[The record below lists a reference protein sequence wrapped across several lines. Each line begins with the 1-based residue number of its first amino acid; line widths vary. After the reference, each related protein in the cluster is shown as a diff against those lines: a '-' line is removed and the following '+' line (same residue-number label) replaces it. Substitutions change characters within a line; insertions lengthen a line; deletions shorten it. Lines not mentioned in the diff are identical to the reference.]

1 MQRYILQRFV
11 QIPILLFII
20 SLIVFALIRVT
31 PGDPVRIMMGND
43 SNPELERA
51 IRKELRLD
59 LPIHAQYG
67 EWMLGLLRGDFG
79 KSIRTR
85 EPVVRLIADRLPVT
99 LSLAIVAMALA
110 VAMAVPIGLAAASH
124 RNSPLDYSLMLLTTL
139 AWSVPNFVVAILL
152 ILVVAVNLR
161 WLPISGTGNLFSD
174 PLGSWRYFLMPTLA
188 LGLSRAAVMARMLR
202 SSMLDELRREY
213 VRTAVA
219 KGVAR
224 GPVLWRHVLRN
235 SLMPVV
241 TVAAINFG
249 YLLGGAVV
257 IEQIFG
263 LAGTG
268 TLLVQA
274 VFARDFPV
282 IQAVTLL
289 AAVAFVSVN
298 LLADII
304 YGVLDPRIRYA

>member
-1 MQRYILQRFV
+1 MQRYILQRLV
-11 QIPILLFII
+11 QIPILIFVI
-20 SLIVFALIRVT
+20 SVIVFGLIRVT

-51 IRKELRLD
+51 IREELRLD
-59 LPIHAQYG
+59 QPIHVQYG
-67 EWMLGLLRGDFG
+67 EWLLGFLRGDFG

-85 EPVVRLIADRLPVT
+85 EPVVRLVAERLPVT
-99 LSLAIVAMALA
+99 LSLAIVAMVLA
-110 VAMAVPIGLAAASH
+110 IAMALPVGIVAASN
-124 RNSPLDYSLMLLTTL
+124 RNSPIDYGLMFLTTV

-152 ILVVAVNLR
+152 IVVVAVNLR

-174 PLGSWRYFLMPTLA
+174 PLGSWRYFLMPTVA
-188 LGLSRAAVMARMLR
+188 LGLSRAAVMTRMLR
-202 SSMLDELRREY
+202 SSMLDELQREY
-213 VRTAVA
+213 VRTAIA
-219 KGVAR
+219 KGVGR
-224 GPVLWRHVLRN
+224 GPMLRRHVLRN

-282 IQAVTLL
+282 IQAVTLM
-289 AAVAFVSVN
+289 AALAFVGVN
-298 LLADII
+298 LLADVT